1 MTSEGSMHV
10 GEMPQA
16 AAGVLPLL
24 PSMPP
29 GALQQQQSAVRHGMQ
44 GPIQSM
50 ASLVWHPRA
59 ASLSALGHGLSA
71 SALHFGFDH
80 LVVDADNN
88 REREREQTAV
98 HQQQPSTI
106 SLSHLD
112 QTVPTHRLH
121 HAYDTTGGS
130 AGEKALDGLLS
141 TGITTQVSSA
151 RPCSLSLGVQCIC
164 IWSKRRHERSRDATH
179 EALST

>member
-1 MTSEGSMHV
+1 MHV

-88 REREREQTAV
+88 RERESR
-98 HQQQPSTI
+98 QQSTNNNRLPYLCLI
-106 SLSHLD
+106 LIRPYRLID
-112 QTVPTHRLH
+112 RTTH
-121 HAYDTTGGS
+121 
-130 AGEKALDGLLS
+130 
-141 TGITTQVSSA
+141 TTQLA
-151 RPCSLSLGVQCIC
+151 DQLGK
-164 IWSKRRHERSRDATH
+164 KRSMGC
-179 EALST
+179 

>member
-1 MTSEGSMHV
+1 MHV
-10 GEMPQA
+10 GGMPQA

-29 GALQQQQSAVRHGMQ
+29 GALQQQQGAVRHGMQ

-50 ASLVWHPRA
+50 ASLLWHPRA

-88 REREREQTAV
+88 RARARETESR
-98 HQQQPSTI
+98 QQSINDIRPPYLCLILIRPYRLIDRTTHTTQ
-106 SLSHLD
+106 LAD
-112 QTVPTHRLH
+112 QLGGKSARWAAEYGNYHTSEF
-121 HAYDTTGGS
+121 GS
-130 AGEKALDGLLS
+130 AS
-141 TGITTQVSSA
+141 FVVSRCPVHWDLEQA
-151 RPCSLSLGVQCIC
+151 
-164 IWSKRRHERSRDATH
+164 ET
-179 EALST
+179 